1 MRRNYNA
8 AMMLS
13 PRLSSIPSLAVAT
26 ALLGGVVATAQT
38 PAAAKQLIAHRG
50 ASGYAPE
57 HTFASYQLALD
68 QKADFVEPDLAIT
81 KDGVLICLHD
91 DSLERTTNVE
101 EVFPDRYSRDTK
113 GRDGAKQWLA
123 NDFTLAEIKR
133 LDAGSWFNPKF
144 AGARVPTFE
153 EMVALVRS
161 KAGLYPELK
170 SPPLYTA
177 RGVDMVK
184 LFVEAVKKQGLDK
197 PESLKTTPMIVQ
209 SFDEGSIRRA
219 STELPG
225 IPRVFLT
232 SNDADVT
239 AARLKVLAA
248 FATGIAPEK
257 VVIARHPEMVAAA
270 HAAHLTVTSW
280 TFRADD
286 KMAFPSVR
294 EEMAHFLYT
303 LGIDAL
309 FTNNPDQ
316 FPRRP

>member
-1 MRRNYNA
+1 LTLPVAGA
-8 AMMLS
+8 A
-13 PRLSSIPSLAVAT
+13 
-26 ALLGGVVATAQT
+26 AQT
-38 PAAAKQLIAHRG
+38 PATPKQLIAHRG

-57 HTFASYQLALD
+57 HTIEAYRLALE

-81 KDGVLICLHD
+81 RDGVLICLHD

-101 EVFPDRYSRDTK
+101 EVFPDRYSRDNP

-133 LDAGSWFNPKF
+133 LDAGSWFDPKF
-144 AGARVPTFE
+144 AGARIATFD
-153 EMVALVRS
+153 EMVALV
-161 KAGLYPELK
+161 KGNAGLYPELK

-184 LFVEAVKKQGLDK
+184 VFVDSVKKHGLDK

-209 SFDEGSIRRA
+209 SFDEGSVRRSA
-219 STELPG
+219 ELLPG
-225 IPRVFLT
+225 VPRVFLT

-239 AARLKVLAA
+239 DARLKELKT

-257 VVIARHPEMVAAA
+257 KVIERHPDMVARA
-270 HAAHLTVTSW
+270 HALGLTVTAW

-286 KMAFPSVR
+286 KIAFPSIR
-294 EEMAHFLYT
+294 DEMTHYLYT
-303 LGIDAL
+303 YGIDAL

>member
-1 MRRNYNA
+1 
-8 AMMLS
+8 MMLLARS
-13 PRLSSIPSLAVAT
+13 AALAPLVLAALAVGT
-26 ALLGGVVATAQT
+26 LI
-38 PAAAKQLIAHRG
+38 AAAQISTGPKQLIAHRG

-57 HTFASYQLALD
+57 HTMVAYQLALD

-81 KDGVLICLHD
+81 RDGVLICLHD

-101 EVFPDRYSRDTK
+101 ELFPDRYSREIT

-144 AGARVPTFE
+144 AGVRVPTFE
-153 EMVALVRS
+153 EMVSLVRG

-170 SPPLYTA
+170 SPPLYTK

-184 LFVEAVKKQGLDK
+184 VFVDAVRKHGLDR
-197 PESLKTTPMIVQ
+197 PESLRTTPMIIQ
-209 SFDEGSIRRA
+209 SFDEASVRRSA
-219 STELPG
+219 SELPV

-232 SNDADVT
+232 SDDKDV
-239 AARLKVLAA
+239 AGPRLRELAR
-248 FATGIAPEK
+248 FASGIAPEK
-257 VVIARHPEMVAAA
+257 RVIERHPDMVGRA
-270 HAAHLTVTSW
+270 HAAGLTVTSW

-286 KMAFPSVR
+286 KIAFPSVR
-294 EEMAHFLYT
+294 AEMAHYLYT

-316 FPRRP
+316 FPRR